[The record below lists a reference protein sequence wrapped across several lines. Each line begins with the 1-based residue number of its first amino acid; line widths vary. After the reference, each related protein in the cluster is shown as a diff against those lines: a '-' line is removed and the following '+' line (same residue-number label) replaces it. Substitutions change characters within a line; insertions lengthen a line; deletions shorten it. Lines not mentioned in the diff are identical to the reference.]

1 MGSQEGSSER
11 SAFSTARAARSC
23 PTPARTWR
31 MRMRFTVT
39 RGSVELI
46 PAARVGV
53 GYVLDE
59 ELPVIRPPR
68 DPDHIEAN
76 RAIEPSAP
84 GEIERR
90 GARHVLALL
99 PADRVQRTGLA
110 SLRPELHLHEHH
122 LLAIARHE
130 VDLAPAHAHVP
141 VHDLDSAERKE
152 LRGDP
157 LTAPGHPLP
166 PHPASL
172 PGLRSPR

>member
-11 SAFSTARAARSC
+11 SAASTARAARSC

-31 MRMRFTVT
+31 MRMRFAVAGMR
-39 RGSVELI
+39 RGSEELI

-59 ELPVIRPPR
+59 ELPTIRPPR

-76 RAIEPSAP
+76 RAIEQSAP

-130 VDLAPAHAHVP
+130 VDLAPTHAHVP
-141 VHDLDSAERKE
+141 VHDF
-152 LRGDP
+152 
-157 LTAPGHPLP
+157 HPT
-166 PHPASL
+166 
-172 PGLRSPR
+172 